1 LHGRWRRLLAVSG
14 LAAGLWFASL
24 GGGETV
30 CPPAQAAVT
39 YTVKSGDC
47 LWNIANR
54 YGVTVDALKKANGLA
69 GDLINIGQVLT
80 VPVGSSAKAPAP
92 GPTVSRGTGVSGKTV
107 DYTVVKGDTLW
118 DLANRF
124 NTTVAAIKGANG
136 LTGDNLSIGQKLRIP
151 SGSGAVSSTL
161 PPAPASRGDADA
173 ARDILSYAYTLLGKP
188 YRSGGTGPNGFDCSG
203 FVYHVMGKFGVSLPR
218 TSQAQF
224 KCGQPVEKGDL
235 QPGDLVFFTTYGPGA
250 THVGI
255 YTGSDSFIH
264 SSSPDSGGVIVTPMS
279 DGYYSTR
286 YLGARRVL

>member
-1 LHGRWRRLLAVSG
+1 MLHGRWRRLMAISG

-24 GGGETV
+24 GSDGTL
-30 CPPAQAAVT
+30 CPPAQAAIS

-47 LWNIANR
+47 LWTIANR
-54 YGVTVDALKKANGLA
+54 FGISVDSLRSANGLA
-69 GDLINIGQVLT
+69 SDRINIGQVLT
-80 VPVGSSAKAPAP
+80 IPTGRTAPAP
-92 GPTVSRGTGVSGKTV
+92 VVSRAAGVSGKTV

-118 DLANRF
+118 GLATRF
-124 NTTVAAIKGANG
+124 RTTVAAVKAANG
-136 LTGDNLSIGQKLRIP
+136 LTGDSLSVGKKLKIP
-151 SGSGAVSSTL
+151 AGAVSPQAPS
-161 PPAPASRGDADA
+161 PPTAPAGRGDTEP
-173 ARDILSYAYTLLGKP
+173 ARDILSYAYTLLGTP
-188 YRSGGTGPNGFDCSG
+188 YRSGGTGPKGFDCSG

-218 TSQAQF
+218 TSQEQF
-224 KCGQPVEKGDL
+224 KCGEAVEKGEL

-264 SSSPDSGGVIVTPMS
+264 SSSPRSGGVITTPMS